1 MNIHDSV
8 KRGYRSYNKVKASNG
23 YNSLQFYP
31 FLYGITFLANKLY
44 QNYSISQKLFN
55 EKKKQE
61 HKLPLRQAKMFNR
74 SLIISDPKRIIF
86 WEQNVR
92 QFIETSQEPLQ
103 VIPKF
108 GVSQRRI
115 CYYDLL
121 FVLLDRLSA
130 RSLDQ
135 FVYLWLCTAK

>member
-1 MNIHDSV
+1 M
-8 KRGYRSYNKVKASNG
+8 K
-23 YNSLQFYP
+23 
-31 FLYGITFLANKLY
+31 
-44 QNYSISQKLFN
+44 
-55 EKKKQE
+55 KKKQE